1 MTEVGEE
8 CYPDSM
14 SRDNERESPPPD
26 EEATASRVVPR
37 PRAPSRDSD
46 FTAGQEIAGRF
57 RIVGRL
63 GGGGMGEVY
72 RADDHELGTS
82 VALKFLPVELMGD
95 PVRLERLRGEV
106 RLARQISHP
115 NVCRVFDIGDAD
127 GRPFLTMEYIDGED
141 LASLLR
147 RIGRLPRD
155 KAIELARE
163 ICAGVGAAHE
173 LGVIHRDLKPA
184 NVMIDGRGRAR
195 VADFGLARLAED
207 PGGGPD
213 AQAGTPAYMAP
224 EQLRGGGAS
233 RLSDIYALGLVLYE
247 LFTGQRA
254 RAATSLAQLREEAT
268 SSAPPTSPSDLVEDM
283 DPAVERVIMRCLA
296 ADPEDRPPS
305 ALAVMAALPGG
316 DPLAAMLK
324 AGEMP
329 SPELVAASGRRGS
342 LSVRRALQLGALV
355 TVGVAVS
362 FRFFSTPT
370 LAEQIGGILAPEVL
384 AHQSRVL
391 LEDLGHE
398 LGAVDS
404 AWGFDVDWD
413 VFSILAAPSN
423 EGMAAPLLSAE
434 RSFLW
439 FWYRLSPSPMVPWQ
453 GSLPGLRIGGVVTP
467 EDPPLTVP
475 GMALV
480 RLGPQGDLLELR
492 VVPHPPMGVSAGMT
506 EGPIRTVTAAA
517 GLDPSTVELIEWPG
531 IGPMPGTSTVAWRV
545 ADDRSKVGFREIVA
559 SFAGDHV
566 TWARVDPPPSISATT
581 MPTQEEDR
589 LALMFFVF
597 FVVGSVVAGLNIRSG
612 RWDRRGALRLAVA
625 AFVFCFVGDSIG
637 SHHPLNVGGEVR
649 GFFTT
654 VAYAGTRAL
663 MTWVL
668 YTAIEP
674 FIRRYRPASLISWSR
689 LLAGRIADPAIGRD
703 VLIGLAVYAVQS
715 MALVLAVWTLGLGG
729 WRHSGSAFAAGENP
743 LSVASYL
750 ASLVRQPIVMLGSG
764 LAFLLTYVLARLLL
778 GRFKAVAPLF
788 LWATAFMLVC
798 GAYGV
803 AGRDLIVLAPVA
815 AISATGSTYLAVR
828 HGLLSLVV
836 LLYVSSVTMLTVATL
851 DPSDWFFPQAALL
864 IALIAGLTVFGIKTS
879 TAQHLMPSRP

>member
-1 MTEVGEE
+1 M
-8 CYPDSM
+8 
-14 SRDNERESPPPD
+14 
-26 EEATASRVVPR
+26 VPHR
-37 PRAPSRDSD
+37 RDSSHD
-46 FTAGQEIAGRF
+46 AEFTAGQEIAGRF

-63 GGGGMGEVY
+63 GGGGMGVVY

-147 RIGRLPRD
+147 RIGRLPKD

-163 ICAGVGAAHE
+163 ICAGLGAAHE

-195 VADFGLARLAED
+195 VADFGLARLAD
-207 PGGGPD
+207 DLGGGPD

-224 EQLRGGGAS
+224 EQLRGVGAS
-233 RLSDIYALGLVLYE
+233 KLSDIYALGLVLYE

-254 RAATSLAQLREEAT
+254 RAATSLAELREEAT

-296 ADPEDRPPS
+296 ADPDDRPPS

-329 SPELVAASGRRGS
+329 SPELVAASGRRGTLS
-342 LSVRRALQLGALV
+342 LQRALQLGALI
-355 TVGVAVS
+355 TVAVAVS
-362 FRFFSTPT
+362 SWYFSTPS
-370 LAEQIGGILAPEVL
+370 LDELIGGLLAPEVL
-384 AHQSRVL
+384 AHQSGVL
-391 LEDLGHE
+391 LKDLGYDVA
-398 LGAVDS
+398 AVDS
-404 AWGFDVDWD
+404 ARGFEVDWSVLSRLGSGPGD
-413 VFSILAAPSN
+413 EISAL
-423 EGMAAPLLSAE
+423 LLSAE
-434 RSFLW
+434 RPFLW
-439 FWYRLSPSPMVPWQ
+439 FWYRVSPSPMVPWQ
-453 GSLPGLRIGGVVTP
+453 GSLPGLSRGGVVTP

-492 VVPHPPMGVSAGMT
+492 VVPHSRLHASADT
-506 EGPIRTVTAAA
+506 TDAPIRTITAAA

-545 ADDRSKVGFREIVA
+545 ADDRSKAGFREIVA
-559 SFAGDHV
+559 SFAGDRV
-566 TWARVDPPPSISATT
+566 TWARVDPAPTIPATT
-581 MPTQEEDR
+581 LPTQEEDR

-625 AFVFCFVGDSIG
+625 AFVFCLVAGTIS
-637 SHHPLNVGGEVR
+637 SHHPLSVGGEVR
-649 GFFTT
+649 GFFSTA
-654 VAYAGTRAL
+654 AYAGTRAL

-668 YTAIEP
+668 YIAIEP
-674 FIRRYRPASLISWSR
+674 FIRRYRPTSLISWSR
-689 LLAGRIADPAIGRD
+689 LLAGRITDPAVGRD
-703 VLIGLAVYAVQS
+703 VLIGLAVCAVQS
-715 MALVLAVWTLGLGG
+715 MALVVALWALPMEG
-729 WRHSGSAFAAGENP
+729 WRLSGFAFSVAENS
-743 LSVASYL
+743 LFVASYL
-750 ASLVRQPIVMLGSG
+750 GSVIRHTIVMLGSG
-764 LAFLLTYVLARLLL
+764 LGLLLTYVVARLLL
-778 GRFKAVAPLF
+778 GRFKLAAPLF
-788 LWATAFMLVC
+788 LWAIAFMLVH
-798 GAYGV
+798 GAFGV
-803 AGRDLIVLAPVA
+803 EGQNSIVLAPLA

-828 HGLLSLVV
+828 HGLLSLV
-836 LLYVSSVTMLTVATL
+836 LFLHLSSVTMFTVGTL

-864 IALIAGLTVFGIKTS
+864 VALIAGLTVFGIKTS
-879 TAQHLMPSRP
+879 SAQHLMPSRP